1 MMENRQIDAKY
12 RQKRLTKE
20 EKRFIM
26 KNKKEKCSGE
36 MINGIGWIRN
46 YNSYNASF

>member
-1 MMENRQIDAKY
+1 MMENRQIGAKY

-26 KNKKEKCSGE
+26 KNKKENWRRE
-36 MINGIGWIRN
+36 VINGTGWIRN